1 MTEVAIKKREI
12 VDKAFASNRQRNVN
26 VEVACI
32 MKNGLAYSVK
42 FATVKAAAH
51 RLAIATAIGNP
62 QSSNDLRLRFQRQNQ
77 ATMHTARERL
87 RCDRCDLLRLL

>member
-1 MTEVAIKKREI
+1 MSIVTAQCLRINFLLSEI
-12 VDKAFASNRQRNVN
+12 VITSYEISAKEN
-26 VEVACI
+26 
-32 MKNGLAYSVK
+32 ML
-42 FATVKAAAH
+42 KAAAH
-51 RLAIATAIGNP
+51 RQAIATAIRNP